1 MVSFPIFVAI
11 QYNTPKNFNSIIDK
25 NKDFLARFGAITS
38 GLNFKRR
45 GRLVILYTTMSIIR
59 KLWLA
64 LIVVG
69 LQH

>member
-11 QYNTPKNFNSIIDK
+11 QYNTRKNFKSIINQ

-45 GRLVILYTTMSIIR
+45 GRLVIFFTTMSIIR